1 MKATLE
7 DQAHKLLHEHNL
19 KVTKPRLQILTYLMS
34 HHNHPTVET
43 IYQAQKS
50 VGLINKAT
58 IYNTLNTLVKVGI
71 IMEIKNGD
79 NSTHYDF
86 FVKPHFHIIC
96 KNCGKIADVF
106 YPNFD
111 KIEDQM
117 RKNAEEQTGFT
128 TSASHLE
135 IFGLCP
141 KCKKKTKK

>member
-1 MKATLE
+1 MEITLE
-7 DQAHKLLHEHNL
+7 NQARELLHEHSL
-19 KVTKPRLQILTYLMS
+19 KVTKPRLRILTYLMS

-43 IYQAQKS
+43 IYQAQNAA
-50 VGLINKAT
+50 GLINKAT

-96 KNCGKIADVF
+96 KNYGKIADVF

-117 RKNAEEQTGFT
+117 RENAEKQTGFT
-128 TSASHLE
+128 TTASHLE

-141 KCKKKTKK
+141 ECQKKLKK